1 MNTITQGFG
10 YCSGF
15 WLLLGFFGTKERK
28 VLDDS
33 SEPEKGEVLT
43 LPETNIASENRPLE
57 KEIPVGNHHF

>member
-1 MNTITQGFG
+1 M
-10 YCSGF
+10 
-15 WLLLGFFGTKERK
+15 
-28 VLDDS
+28 LDDS